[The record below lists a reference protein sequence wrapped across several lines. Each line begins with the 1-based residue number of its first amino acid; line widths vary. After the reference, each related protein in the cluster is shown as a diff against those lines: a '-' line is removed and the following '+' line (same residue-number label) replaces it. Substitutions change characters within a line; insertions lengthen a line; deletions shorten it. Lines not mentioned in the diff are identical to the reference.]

1 MQCMQTSETCMSEKY
16 IRILRD
22 GYVSMDMAQNILVIK
37 TVAGMAMAVCSGTGC
52 NEME

>member
-1 MQCMQTSETCMSEKY
+1 MSEKY

-22 GYVSMDMAQNILVIK
+22 GFGSMDMAQNILV
-37 TVAGMAMAVCSGTGC
+37 TQNSSRNGNGSMCGTGC